1 MIALFF
7 GNICV
12 TFIYYSMFDS
22 IIELFRF
29 LYDGTAA
36 FAGIPGDAS
45 GNFDNVIGDFISNS

>member
-12 TFIYYSMFDS
+12 TLYSKFDS
-22 IIELFRF
+22 IVVLFRF